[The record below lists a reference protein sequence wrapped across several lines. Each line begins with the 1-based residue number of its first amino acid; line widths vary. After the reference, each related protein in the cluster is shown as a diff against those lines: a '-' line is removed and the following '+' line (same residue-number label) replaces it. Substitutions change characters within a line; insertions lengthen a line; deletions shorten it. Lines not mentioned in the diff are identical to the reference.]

1 MKVLVIAEKESHIE
15 GFVKAFEEKGFEA
28 RFLSF
33 SQINLISKHKNTL
46 IKAKG
51 ENIPR
56 YDAVFMQ
63 ARLNLAPFIEPL
75 MDELIHQNIYAN
87 CRPGSY
93 YTCSNE
99 PYEFVALALGHVDTI
114 KTFSVGTPAGIESIA
129 KKVTFPV
136 MIKSF
141 VGTEAQQALVVNS
154 EKELVLFSKSIKKDM
169 DGFIVREFIN
179 DDVVTCAVIGD
190 KVFAVK
196 RKLVDRAA
204 SKISEGKQYSLSDNE
219 SETATK
225 AALVCGYD
233 IAQVDIVDGKVIHVQ
248 PRISWNAF
256 NKVTSEQLESHV
268 AQFYADKVSHFGA
281 KKTFSD
287 DLKDLGKMFS
297 KTAFGGL
304 FK

>member
-1 MKVLVIAEKESHIE
+1 MKVLIVAENESHVE
-15 GFVKAFEEKGFEA
+15 GFVNAFEEKGFEA

-75 MDELIHQNIYAN
+75 MDELIHQNIYVN

-114 KTFSVGTPAGIESIA
+114 KTFSVGNPAGLESVA

-136 MIKSF
+136 MVKSF
-141 VGTEAQQALVVNS
+141 IGTEAQQALVVNS
-154 EKELVLFSKSIKKDM
+154 ENELSILSKSIKKEM

-179 DDVVTCAVIGD
+179 DDVLTCAVVGD

-196 RKLVDRAA
+196 RKLVGCAA
-204 SKISEGKQYSLSDNE
+204 SKISEGKQYSISDNE
-219 SETATK
+219 KDTAKK
-225 AALVCGYD
+225 AALVCGFD
-233 IAQVDIVDGKVIHVQ
+233 IAQVDMVDGKVIHVQ
-248 PRISWNAF
+248 PKISWKAF
-256 NKVTSEQLESHV
+256 NKVTSEQIESHV
-268 AQFYADKVSHFGA
+268 AQLYVDKVSHFGE
-281 KKTFSD
+281 KKTFAD
-287 DLKDLGKMFS
+287 DLKDFGKMFS
-297 KTAFGGL
+297 KTVFGGI